1 MYKNN
6 RLFTLTFFLL
16 AITVSAQYTDQIN
29 SNRPGESQSPF
40 AVGKSVIQVEAGCY
54 GIQENHSLLGTEI
67 KGVGT
72 DLNLRYGTIKE
83 ELEFSVK
90 LQYQFDQYQTPFE
103 VEKRNGLKQAVIG
116 AKYLFYDP
124 SKNYEEK
131 INLKSWKAKYKFKW
145 RQFIPS
151 VAAFAG
157 VNINVNNPYTFKSDP
172 RISPKVM
179 LITQNQFTGG
189 MVLVTN
195 IIADKIGTE
204 YPSYGYVLT
213 LTKGFN
219 EHWSGFI
226 ENQGYKSQFYADAI
240 LRGGA
245 ACLIGSDMQIDASV
259 GTNFKETPSLF
270 FGGVGFSW
278 RFDDNYKN
286 VKKKKLK
293 ANAKDKK
300 EKDKKAKDKNE
311 KEKSDNEVGKNEK
324 NKKETILPEKI

>member
-1 MYKNN
+1 MMYNYN
-6 RLFTLTFFLL
+6 RLFTLTLLLL
-16 AITVSAQYTDQIN
+16 AIAVRAQYTDQIN

-67 KGVGT
+67 NGVGT
-72 DLNLRYGTIKE
+72 DLNLRYGAFKE
-83 ELEFSVK
+83 ELEFNVK
-90 LQYQFDQYQTPFE
+90 LQYQFDQYKTPFE
-103 VEKRNGLKQAVIG
+103 VEKRNALKQAVIG

-131 INLKSWKAKYKFKW
+131 KNVYSWKAKYKFKW

-151 VAAFAG
+151 LAGFAG
-157 VNINVNNPYTFKSDP
+157 VNVNVNNPYTFKSDP
-172 RISPKVM
+172 KISPKVM

-195 IIADKIGTE
+195 IIADKITTE

-219 EHWSGFI
+219 EQWSGFV
-226 ENQGYKSQFYADAI
+226 ENQGYKSQFYSDAI

-245 ACLIGSDMQIDASV
+245 ACLIGDDIQIDASI

-270 FGGVGFSW
+270 YGGVGISW
-278 RFDDNYKN
+278 RFDGDYSDVMLRIQKAK
-286 VKKKKLK
+286 VKGKKEKKKK
-293 ANAKDKK
+293 KK
-300 EKDKKAKDKNE
+300 T
-311 KEKSDNEVGKNEK
+311 V
-324 NKKETILPEKI
+324 LPGNV

>member
-1 MYKNN
+1 MYKYN
-6 RLFTLTFFLL
+6 RLFTLTLL
-16 AITVSAQYTDQIN
+16 LLTIAVRAQYTDQIN

-54 GIQENHSLLGTEI
+54 GIQENHSIMGTEI
-67 KGVGT
+67 NGVGT
-72 DLNLRYGTIKE
+72 DLNLRYGAIKE
-83 ELEFSVK
+83 ELEFNVK
-90 LQYQFDQYQTPFE
+90 LQYQFDQYKTPFE
-103 VEKRNGLKQAVIG
+103 VEKRNALKQAVIG
-116 AKYLFYDP
+116 AKYLIYDP

-131 INLKSWKAKYKFKW
+131 KNVYSWKAKYKFKW

-157 VNINVNNPYTFKSDP
+157 VNVNVNNPYTFKSDP
-172 RISPKVM
+172 KISPKVM

-195 IIADKIGTE
+195 IIADKITTE

-219 EHWSGFI
+219 EQWSGFV
-226 ENQGYKSQFYADAI
+226 ENQGYKSEFYSDAI

-245 ACLIGSDMQIDASV
+245 ACLIGDDIQIDASI

-270 FGGVGFSW
+270 YGGVGISW
-278 RFDDNYKN
+278 RFDGDYSDVMLRIQKAK
-286 VKKKKLK
+286 VKGKKDKKKK
-293 ANAKDKK
+293 KK
-300 EKDKKAKDKNE
+300 T
-311 KEKSDNEVGKNEK
+311 V
-324 NKKETILPEKI
+324 LPGNV

>member
-1 MYKNN
+1 MMYNYN
-6 RLFTLTFFLL
+6 RLFTLTLL
-16 AITVSAQYTDQIN
+16 LFAITVSAQYTDQIN

-54 GIQENHSLLGTEI
+54 GIQENHSIMGTEI
-67 KGVGT
+67 NGVGT
-72 DLNLRYGTIKE
+72 DLNLRYGAIKE
-83 ELEFSVK
+83 ELEFNVK
-90 LQYQFDQYQTPFE
+90 LQYQFDEYKTPFE
-103 VEKRNGLKQAVIG
+103 VEKRNALKQAVIG

-131 INLKSWKAKYKFKW
+131 KNVYSWKAKYKFKW

-157 VNINVNNPYTFKSDP
+157 VNVNVNNPYTFKSDP
-172 RISPKVM
+172 KISPKVM

-189 MVLVTN
+189 MVLISN
-195 IIADKIGTE
+195 IIADKITTE

-219 EHWSGFI
+219 EQWSGFV
-226 ENQGYKSQFYADAI
+226 ENQGYKSEFYSDAI

-245 ACLIGSDMQIDASV
+245 ACLIGDDIQIDASI

-270 FGGVGFSW
+270 YGGVGISW
-278 RFDDNYKN
+278 RFDGDYSDVMLRIQKAK
-286 VKKKKLK
+286 VKGKKDKKKK
-293 ANAKDKK
+293 KK
-300 EKDKKAKDKNE
+300 T
-311 KEKSDNEVGKNEK
+311 VLPGKV
-324 NKKETILPEKI
+324 

>member
-1 MYKNN
+1 MYKYN
-6 RLFTLTFFLL
+6 RLFTLTLL
-16 AITVSAQYTDQIN
+16 LLTIAVRAQYTDQIN

-54 GIQENHSLLGTEI
+54 GIQENHSIMGTEI
-67 KGVGT
+67 NGVGT
-72 DLNLRYGTIKE
+72 DLNLRYGAIKE
-83 ELEFSVK
+83 ELEFNVK
-90 LQYQFDQYQTPFE
+90 LQYQFDQYKTPFE
-103 VEKRNGLKQAVIG
+103 VEKRNALKQAVIG
-116 AKYLFYDP
+116 AKYLIYDP

-131 INLKSWKAKYKFKW
+131 KNVYSWKAKYKFKW

-157 VNINVNNPYTFKSDP
+157 VNVNVNNPYTFKSDP
-172 RISPKVM
+172 KISPKVM

-195 IIADKIGTE
+195 IIADKITTE

-219 EHWSGFI
+219 EQWSGFV
-226 ENQGYKSQFYADAI
+226 ENQGYKSQFYSDAI

-245 ACLIGSDMQIDASV
+245 ACLIGDDIQIDASI

-270 FGGVGFSW
+270 FGGVGISW
-278 RFDDNYKN
+278 RFDGDYSDVMLRKQKAKEKGKKD
-286 VKKKKLK
+286 KKKK
-293 ANAKDKK
+293 KK
-300 EKDKKAKDKNE
+300 T
-311 KEKSDNEVGKNEK
+311 V
-324 NKKETILPEKI
+324 LPGNV